1 MKHLSK
7 VIVAGLSLWL
17 LGLLW
22 LDLNRILLWPLFI
35 SLISGMIPA
44 YLLGWYLSRA
54 YDPRRSRPFN
64 PSAQATRPNPTGRM
78 SAPTGGPTRPT
89 RLVTRREQA
98 STPTRP
104 MPVL

>member
-7 VIVAGLSLWL
+7 VIVTGLSLWL

-35 SLISGMIPA
+35 SLMSGMIPA

-54 YDPRRSRPFN
+54 
-64 PSAQATRPNPTGRM
+64 
-78 SAPTGGPTRPT
+78 
-89 RLVTRREQA
+89 
-98 STPTRP
+98 
-104 MPVL
+104 

>member
-54 YDPRRSRPFN
+54 YDPRRARPVN
-64 PSAQATRPNPTGRM
+64 PPAHATRPTPTGQL
-78 SAPTGGPTRPT
+78 PTQTGDPTRPT
-89 RLVTRREQA
+89 RRLTHRERA
-98 STPTRP
+98 STPTRS